1 MVQISLIT
9 RTIKRGA
16 LGLAAFALA
25 ACSSTGGPFG
35 LSPAQEQAIGQQ
47 QHPQILA
54 AFGGEVDDPRIT
66 AYAQDIFDRLLAAS
80 DQPTAQIKFTVLDS
94 PVINAMALPGHV
106 YVTRGLLALGNS
118 EAEIAGVIGHE
129 IGHVFERHTAQRV
142 SRGNLAQIGTAAVAI
157 LTGNAD
163 TAQLAGQAAQLYVLR
178 FSRTQEYEADQV
190 GVRLL
195 ARANYD
201 PMAEAAFLDTLGAW
215 SGLESQIAGRQSPP
229 EYLSTHPN
237 SAERVRRAAQEAN
250 VLRQAGA
257 GSSQR
262 NRDQYLNMID
272 GLLYGDDPIKQG
284 FVRGRDF
291 IHPQIGIA
299 FRAPSG
305 FELQNSTQAVYGR
318 SQSGAQMQFLGA
330 GSQGGP
336 AALINGPLSQSLK
349 IDLSPARSVQ
359 INGRN
364 AAIGSARANTQNGQ
378 VDVTAYAIQWE
389 GASHYIFLWV
399 TPAQQSRQLQP
410 ALNEAV
416 QSLRTID
423 GRAVTVPPATRVDVV
438 TVQRGDTTASL
449 GRLNAFPAYQV
460 ERFRVMNALGANE
473 QLRAG
478 ERVKLVR

>member
-9 RTIKRGA
+9 RTIKRGVF
-16 LGLAAFALA
+16 GFTAFALA

-54 AFGGEVDDPRIT
+54 AFGGEVDDPRIA

-142 SRGNLAQIGTAAVAI
+142 SRGNLAQIGTAAIAI

-215 SGLESQIAGRQSPP
+215 SNLESQIAGRQAPP

-262 NRDQYLNMID
+262 NRNQYLNMID

-284 FVRGRDF
+284 FIRGRDF

-330 GSQGGP
+330 GSQEGP

-359 INGRN
+359 INGRS

-416 QSLRTID
+416 QSLRKID
-423 GRAVTVPPATRVDVV
+423 GRAVTAPPAKRVDVV
-438 TVQRGDTTASL
+438 TVQRGDTAASL

>member
-1 MVQISLIT
+1 MFFNSKKFFARL
-9 RTIKRGA
+9 GA
-16 LGLAAFALA
+16 IAGAVVLAS
-25 ACSSTGGPFG
+25 CSSTGGPFG

-54 AFGGEVDDPRIT
+54 AFGGEVEDQRIT
-66 AYAQDIFDRLLAAS
+66 AYAQGIFDRLMAAS
-80 DQPTAQIKFTVLDS
+80 EQPNAQIRFTVLDS
-94 PVINAMALPGHV
+94 PIINAMALPGHV
-106 YVTRGLLALGNS
+106 YITRGLLALGNS

-142 SRGNLAQIGTAAVAI
+142 SRGNLAQLGTAAIAI
-157 LTGNAD
+157 LTGSAD

-195 ARANYD
+195 AKANYD
-201 PMAEAAFLDTLGAW
+201 PMAEAAFLDSLGAW
-215 SGLESQIAGRQSPP
+215 ANLETQIAGRQMPP

-262 NRDQYLNMID
+262 NRDVYLNTID
-272 GLLYGDDPIKQG
+272 GLLYGDDPVKQG
-284 FVRGRDF
+284 FVQGRDF
-291 IHPQIGIA
+291 VHPTIGIA

-318 SQSGAQMQFLGA
+318 SQSGAQMQFMGA
-330 GSQGGP
+330 GSESGP
-336 AALINGPLSQSLK
+336 AALINGQISEALK
-349 IDLSPARSVQ
+349 VDMSPAQSIR

-364 AAIGSARANTQNGQ
+364 AAVGRSRQNTQNGE

-389 GASHYIFLWV
+389 GNAHYVFLWV
-399 TPAQQSRQLQP
+399 TPAQQWGQIQSSLTRT
-410 ALNEAV
+410 AE
-416 QSLRTID
+416 SLREID
-423 GRAVTVPPATRVDVV
+423 GGSVNVPPARRIDVV
-438 TVQRGDTTASL
+438 TVQRGDTATSL
-449 GRLNAFPAYQV
+449 GRLNKFPAYQV
-460 ERFRVMNALGANE
+460 ERFRVLNALGQNTPL
-473 QLRAG
+473 QAG
-478 ERVKLVR
+478 DRVKLVR